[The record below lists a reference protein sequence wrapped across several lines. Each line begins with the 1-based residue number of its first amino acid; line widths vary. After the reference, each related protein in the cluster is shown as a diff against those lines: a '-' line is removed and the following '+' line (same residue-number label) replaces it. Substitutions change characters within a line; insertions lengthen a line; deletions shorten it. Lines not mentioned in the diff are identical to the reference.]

1 MTDASFSKS
10 EMMIVA
16 AARELAGQ
24 RVCFVG
30 VGLPNIAVNLA
41 QRTVAPELELV
52 YEAGVFG
59 ARPAR
64 LPLSI
69 GDPTIVT
76 GAIATRAIGVKSRTA
91 SYGNFLYRAELM
103 ACVPTVPMS
112 NVRPSG
118 ADLATVSA
126 PNEPPAPPRLS
137 ITTTDLSVSP
147 NICANGRATMS
158 VGPPAGNGTTRRI
171 CRPAID
177 CAAAFLGS
185 DTKLMAT
192 ALTARK
198 ATRLINP
205 SKLS

>member
-1 MTDASFSKS
+1 MRFASATSSAILLTGWGRMHDDRHRGHRHKGDR
-10 EMMIVA
+10 
-16 AARELAGQ
+16 REIAHCIIWQFLIQGRVDGVRSNGRHEQ
-24 RVCFVG
+24 R
-30 VGLPNIAVNLA
+30 
-41 QRTVAPELELV
+41 AP
-52 YEAGVFG
+52 
-59 ARPAR
+59 
-64 LPLSI
+64 
-69 GDPTIVT
+69 
-76 GAIATRAIGVKSRTA
+76 
-91 SYGNFLYRAELM
+91 M
-103 ACVPTVPMS
+103 
-112 NVRPSG
+112 G

-137 ITTTDLSVSP
+137 ITTTDLSVCP

-205 SKLS
+205 SKLSRSTSALVRIIRANLLARDVPTDGTRAANRR